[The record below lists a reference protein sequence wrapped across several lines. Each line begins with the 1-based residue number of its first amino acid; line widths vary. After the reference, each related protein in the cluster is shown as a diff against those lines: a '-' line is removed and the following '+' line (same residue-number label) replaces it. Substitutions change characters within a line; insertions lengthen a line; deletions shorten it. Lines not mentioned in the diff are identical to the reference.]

1 MKSVDNRGQSY
12 IVQNAKVVIDLSVKN
27 QEIAQV
33 NNLFKE
39 ADMMFNKLLRNPSGR
54 SDLLTENSLKSKI
67 NQFDSNARL
76 TPETFQNYSP
86 AINSNKLSQYVQKKP
101 ERNPS

>member
-39 ADMMFNKLLRNPSGR
+39 ADMMFNKLLRNPLGR

-76 TPETFQNYSP
+76 TPETFQNYK
-86 AINSNKLSQYVQKKP
+86 IIKF
-101 ERNPS
+101 PS